1 MFYMLLFLKFQKQLS
16 RDVLIKRCSENMH
29 KFTREH
35 PCRKVISIKLL
46 CYFIEIALW
55 HECSPVN
62 LLHIFRAPFPKNTS
76 GRLPLKFP
84 KIFKKE
90 AIWPGKSIEIYM
102 DFTGNFLMFSW
113 QLFFRT
119 TSCLTKSSGFIN
131 YPSKVVDSFL

>member
-1 MFYMLLFLKFQKQLS
+1 MSQNVLHVAVLKFQKQLS
-16 RDVLIKRCSENMH
+16 RDVLIKRCFENMH

-46 CYFIEIALW
+46 CYFTEIALW

-90 AIWPGKSIEIYM
+90 AIWPGKSIDDLHGFYRE
-102 DFTGNFLMFSW
+102 FSDA
-113 QLFFRT
+113 FMT
-119 TSCLTKSSGFIN
+119 
-131 YPSKVVDSFL
+131 VVFQDNKLLDQEFWVY